1 MRRST
6 RSAVSFSV
14 LLSLV
19 AGVAVGTGSSAL
31 ASAAQPASQPTT
43 QQDEQ
48 SLALLRDFIHFVRVA
63 RFDIAA
69 DLGRQ
74 LLDSGITGEDFVD
87 LVENS
92 REAERFEESVAAA
105 MRVPVLEPVAGGLDR
120 LYREGKLARVRNAE
134 EIARNIEL
142 LTGGLRGRQLGRERL
157 IAAGEY
163 ALPQLLDAYLQ
174 NRDPNLRAQ
183 VQRVLVDLGRQSIAP
198 LVTALPNLDP
208 ARQEAVIDVL
218 GLIPYRT
225 SVPFLVD
232 LAQNSEVE
240 AVRQAS
246 NRALG
251 RLGGN
256 PTADVAGL
264 YALLADSYY
273 SEPGEL
279 TSFANEEF
287 QLLWRFDQGLG
298 LVMTPVRTEVF
309 HEAMAMRMAETSLG
323 INANDTET
331 LALWIASNYSRELD
345 TPEGYENPAY
355 PADRRGA
362 AYFGVASGPE
372 IGQLVLRRAIDTRDT
387 PLARNAID
395 AIQQTA
401 GPRSLW
407 GVPVNDRYP
416 LLEALA
422 YPNRRVQYEAALALG
437 KSSPAESFRGSERVV
452 PLLAGAVRDAGALTA
467 IVLTGGDREAYE
479 ADRAVLESMGFTVLP
494 PSPTGLDG
502 LEAAIVEAPGV
513 DLIVTR
519 LGQDQTILEIES
531 ARGSDRLSATPVL
544 AMVTPDDEAALLRQ
558 YRRDQTV
565 AIRRALTPE
574 MFTATADEL
583 LRVAS
588 GGAITDEEAQ
598 DYASRALRVLRDL
611 AVSNNT
617 VLDVADSA
625 TILIDVLADA
635 QGLTM
640 IDVAEVLSHVNS
652 PAAQTAIF
660 EKALASDGFEQIEML
675 AIAADSG
682 KRFGNYL
689 DTRLVRRLVE
699 LAQSENEELATQAVA
714 LMGSLEIENARLV
727 PLILSTEAGEGGGA
741 APRVSNRSE

>member
-6 RSAVSFSV
+6 RSVVSFSV
-14 LLSLV
+14 LLSMF
-19 AGVAVGTGSSAL
+19 AGAAAGTG
-31 ASAAQPASQPTT
+31 ASASTLLPVLESAQPTAAQN
-43 QQDEQ
+43 EQ
-48 SLALLRDFIHFVRVA
+48 ALSLLRDFIHFVRIA
-63 RFDIAA
+63 RYDIAA

-74 LLDSGITGEDFVD
+74 LLDSGISGEAFVD
-87 LVENS
+87 LVENA
-92 REAERFEESVAAA
+92 REIERFEESVAAA
-105 MRVPVLEPVAGGLDR
+105 MRVPVLEPVAGALDK
-120 LYREGKLARVRNAE
+120 LYRDGKLARVRNAD
-134 EIARNIEL
+134 EIARNIGL
-142 LTGGLRGRQLGRERL
+142 LTGGLRGRQIGRERL

-163 ALPQLLDAYLQ
+163 ALPQLLEAYLQ
-174 NRDPNLRAQ
+174 NRDANLRAQ

-208 ARQEAVIDVL
+208 VRQEAVIDVL

-232 LAQNSEVE
+232 LYQNSTVE

-246 NRALG
+246 ARALG

-256 PTADVAGL
+256 PSADVADL

-273 SEPGEL
+273 AEPGEL

-309 HEAMAMRMAETSLG
+309 HEAMSMRMAERALG
-323 INANDTET
+323 INADNLET
-331 LALWIASNYSRELD
+331 LALWIAANYSRELD
-345 TPEGYENPAY
+345 SPEGYDNPAY

-362 AYFGVASGPE
+362 AYFGAAAGPE
-372 IGQLVLRRAIDTRDT
+372 IGQMVLRRAIDTRDT
-387 PLARNAID
+387 PLAREAID

-401 GPRSLW
+401 GTSSLW
-407 GVPVNDRYP
+407 GSPVNGRYP
-416 LLEALA
+416 LLEALN

-437 KSSPAESFRGSERVV
+437 KSSPAEGFRGSERVV

-467 IVLTGGDREAYE
+467 IVLTGGDREAYD
-479 ADRAVLESMGFTVLP
+479 ADRTVLESMGFRVLP

-502 LEAAIVEAPGV
+502 LEAAIAEAPAV

-544 AMVTPDDEAALLRQ
+544 AMLSADDEAALLRQ

-565 AIRRALTPE
+565 AVRRALTPD

-588 GGAITDEEAQ
+588 GGAIGEDEAQ
-598 DYASRALRVLRDL
+598 AYASRALLVLRDL

-625 TILIDVLADA
+625 TILIQVLADA
-635 QGLTM
+635 EGLSM
-640 IDVAEVLSHVNS
+640 IDLAEVLSHVNS
-652 PAAQTAIF
+652 PAAQRAIF
-660 EKALASDGFEQIEML
+660 EKALATSGFEQVEML

-682 KRFGNYL
+682 KRFGNHL
-689 DTRLVRRLVE
+689 DARLVRRLVE

-714 LMGSLEIENARLV
+714 LMGSLRIENTHLV
-727 PLILSTEAGEGGGA
+727 PLILSTDGEHGGRS
-741 APRVSNRSE
+741 PLVSKE

>member
-14 LLSLV
+14 LLSLL
-19 AGVAVGTGSSAL
+19 AGAAAGTGSSAL
-31 ASAAQPASQPTT
+31 AMVPSLEAAQPAA

-48 SLALLRDFIHFVRVA
+48 ALTLLRDFIHFVRIA

-74 LLDSGITGEDFVD
+74 LLDSGISGEDFVD

-92 REAERFEESVAAA
+92 REGARFEESVAAA
-105 MRVPVLEPVAGGLDR
+105 MRVPVLEPVAGALDR
-120 LYREGKLARVRNAE
+120 LFREGKLARVRNAE
-134 EIARNIEL
+134 EIARNIGL
-142 LTGGLRGRQLGRERL
+142 LTGGLRGRQLGREGL

-208 ARQEAVIDVL
+208 ARQEAVVDVL

-232 LAQNSEVE
+232 LAQNSQVE

-246 NRALG
+246 TRALV

-256 PTADVAGL
+256 PVSDVASL

-309 HEAMAMRMAETSLG
+309 HEAMAMRMAETALS
-323 INANDTET
+323 INANNAET

-345 TPEGYENPAY
+345 SPEGYANPAY
-355 PADRRGA
+355 PSDRRGA
-362 AYFGVASGPE
+362 AYFGVAAGPE
-372 IGQLVLRRAIDTRDT
+372 VGQLILRRAIDTRDT
-387 PLARNAID
+387 PLARQAID

-407 GVPVNDRYP
+407 AAPVNDRYP
-416 LLEALA
+416 LLEALG

-452 PLLAGAVRDAGALTA
+452 PLLAGAVRDAAALTA

-479 ADRAVLESMGFTVLP
+479 ADRSVLESMGFRVLP

-502 LEAAIVEAPGV
+502 LEAAIAEVPGV

-519 LGQDQTILEIES
+519 LSQDQTVLEIES

-565 AIRRALTPE
+565 AVRRALTPD

-598 DYASRALRVLRDL
+598 DYASRALLVLRDL
-611 AVSNNT
+611 AVSNNS

-640 IDVAEVLSHVNS
+640 IDVAEVLSHVNG

-660 EKALASDGFEQIEML
+660 EKALASDGFEQIELL

-682 KRFGNYL
+682 KRFGNFL
-689 DTRLVRRLVE
+689 DSRLVRRLLE
-699 LAQSENEELATQAVA
+699 LAQSDNEELATQAVA
-714 LMGSLEIENARLV
+714 LMGSLEIENAQLL
-727 PLILSTEAGEGGGA
+727 PLILSTEAGDGGN
-741 APRVSNRSE
+741 APRASNRD